1 VRKVTTQSNRPKKP
15 VTAPSKPSN
24 LYYSSKSLSKLTFDE
39 KQKLEEKEKKQR
51 ERNELWLKAKSQANN
66 YLKQSHR
73 SQMQKSSS
81 TCKLMEFVVD
91 EDQQSFGE
99 MELNNL
105 QVPNLIKDFTKTGK
119 LLSIFKGYKTRR
131 VLKSLDD
138 KGRHHD
144 LVLFEE
150 YICLKQSKNKYLL
163 QKKE

>member
-1 VRKVTTQSNRPKKP
+1 MRKVTTQSNRPKKP

-105 QVPNLIKDFTKTGK
+105 QVPNLIN
-119 LLSIFKGYKTRR
+119 FK
-131 VLKSLDD
+131 
-138 KGRHHD
+138 
-144 LVLFEE
+144 
-150 YICLKQSKNKYLL
+150 
-163 QKKE
+163 

>member
-1 VRKVTTQSNRPKKP
+1 M
-15 VTAPSKPSN
+15 
-24 LYYSSKSLSKLTFDE
+24 E
-39 KQKLEEKEKKQR
+39 KLEIGK
-51 ERNELWLKAKSQANN
+51 
-66 YLKQSHR
+66 
-73 SQMQKSSS
+73 
-81 TCKLMEFVVD
+81 MEFVVD

-105 QVPNLIKDFTKTGK
+105 QVPNLIKDFTKAEK